1 MENLADYI
9 IDAPVID
16 PQAIAEEEWFA
27 KRAGKFTCSRFGDL
41 MSTGRAKDEVFSQT
55 GYSYIYQVAAERV
68 GSYTFP
74 FDTSS
79 VRWGKEN
86 ERQALEEYCDR
97 TGLELE
103 DIRTGTEAYAE
114 LNEYVGGTPDG
125 IILPGVIEIKCP
137 YTPQE
142 HMRTVAERSVPKQ
155 YFWQVQGHMF
165 LTGADYCDFISFD
178 PRIVNEHYRM
188 VILRVQRDPK
198 LMDQL
203 GSRIDLAIQ
212 ELKSILR

>member
-41 MSTGRAKDEVFSQT
+41 MVSGRGKDEVFGQT
-55 GYSYIYQVAAERV
+55 ALAYIYQVAAERV
-68 GSYTFP
+68 GSYSFP

-86 ERQALEEYCDR
+86 ERQALIEYCDR

-103 DIRTGTEAYAE
+103 DVRTGTDAYTE

-125 IILPGVIEIKCP
+125 ICLPGVVEIKCP

-142 HMRTVAERSVPKQ
+142 HMRTIHAGDVPKQ
-155 YFWQVQGHMF
+155 YFWQVHGHIF
-165 LTGADYCDFISFD
+165 LTGADYCDFVSFD
-178 PRIVNEHYRM
+178 PRIVNEQFRM
-188 VILRVQRDPK
+188 AIVRVQRQPA
-198 LMDQL
+198 LMDEL
-203 GSRIDLAIQ
+203 ATRLNLAI
-212 ELKSILR
+212 EKMLSILK